1 MADNFMS
8 KEDNMADAAKK
19 KDSFSKES
27 FRKLP
32 VADKF
37 KKVFGNFRTNLIMI
51 FAAIVLIDFLAIFN
65 LHNIYNV
72 YYEQNTQQGE
82 IRITIQA
89 LAKYY
94 LWALSAHDDDDRNAQ
109 YAGVEE
115 KLQELNDG
123 LDTLSKVYKGD
134 LTTVYQHIK
143 DIDTADDKLE
153 EMSRAGYSKDEIY
166 DFYVANIN
174 EAIKVV
180 VKDFKEIGISAKAQ
194 AKSAYTLAIVTVL
207 IMTVISLLIVI
218 NAILYMVKA
227 RGALVGSILGPIQEI
242 SKAADD
248 MAKGKLEVKIKTDS
262 EDELGKLADDITY
275 STDVIEDIVKDIDE
289 TLKRMSGGDFSAG
302 SRNEKLYIGD
312 YATIRNALND
322 IAENLSSTLLEV
334 RNSSQQ
340 VSQGAI
346 NMSQGAN
353 DLAEGSTDQAAAV
366 EELTA
371 SVNSVTEQT
380 KQLAEVAEKSKTM
393 ATEVR
398 DNAETSARKMHLV
411 TDAMTRITEASAEIE
426 QVTNSIEAIAKQTS
440 LLALN
445 ASIEAARAGET
456 GKGFAVVADQIG
468 KLADQS
474 SEAAKNTHQLIA
486 DTMDEINNGNS
497 VVAETTEA
505 LDAMQHSV
513 EEITEMIIQTGDLAE
528 QQAQSMDEIDK
539 GIDMISNVVQSNS
552 ATAEESSAVSQEL
565 SEQSESLNSLIGQF
579 TISE

>member
-1 MADNFMS
+1 MAD
-8 KEDNMADAAKK
+8 KAAK
-19 KDSFSKES
+19 KDSFSKGA
-27 FRKLP
+27 FKKLP

-51 FAAIVLIDFLAIFN
+51 FAAIVLIDFLALFN
-65 LHNIYNV
+65 LYNIYNV

-94 LWALSAHDDDDRNAQ
+94 LWALSAYDAEDRSAQ

-134 LTTVYQHIK
+134 LTSVYQHIK

-153 EMSRAGYSKDEIY
+153 EMARSGEYSNEEIY

-180 VKDFKEIGISAKAQ
+180 VKDFKEIGINAKAQ
-194 AKSAYTLAIVTVL
+194 AKSAYTLAIITVL
-207 IMTVISLLIVI
+207 IMTVISLLIVV
-218 NAILYMVKA
+218 NAILYMIKA
-227 RGALVGSILGPIQEI
+227 RGALIDSILGPIQEI

-248 MAKGKLEVKIKTDS
+248 MAKGKLEVKVHTDS

-302 SRNEKLYIGD
+302 SRNEKIYIGD
-312 YATIRNALND
+312 YAAIRNALND
-322 IAENLSSTLLEV
+322 ISENLSSTLMEV

-393 ATEVR
+393 ATAVR

-486 DTMDEINNGNS
+486 DTMDEISNGNS

-565 SEQSESLNSLIGQF
+565 SEQSESLSSLIGQF

>member
-1 MADNFMS
+1 MAQANRF
-8 KEDNMADAAKK
+8 
-19 KDSFSKES
+19 DSFSQSS
-27 FRKLP
+27 FKKLS
-32 VADKF
+32 VSDKF
-37 KKVFGNFRTNLIMI
+37 KRVFNKFRKNLIAI
-51 FAAIVLIDFLAIFN
+51 FIVIILIDILALFN
-65 LHNIYNV
+65 LHNIYSV

-82 IRITIQA
+82 VRITIQA

-94 LWALSAHDDDDRNAQ
+94 LWALSATEEGDRNEQIAGAQ
-109 YAGVEE
+109 E
-115 KLQELNDG
+115 KIQELNDG
-123 LDTLSKVYKGD
+123 LGALGTVYKGD
-134 LTTVYQHIK
+134 LSTAYQHIK
-143 DIDTADDKLE
+143 DIDIADDKLVAMFSE
-153 EMSRAGYSKDEIY
+153 GASDEEIY
-166 DFYVANIN
+166 DYYVGTVN

-180 VKDFKEIGISAKAQ
+180 VKDFKQIGINAKESAQKA
-194 AKSAYTLAIVTVL
+194 YLVAIISVI
-207 IMTVISLLIVI
+207 IMTVVSLL
-218 NAILYMVKA
+218 MVAYAFVYSNKA
-227 RGALVGSILGPIQEI
+227 RAALTKTVLGPIEAI
-242 SKAADD
+242 SSAADD
-248 MAKGKLEVKIKTDS
+248 MANGKLDVEIETDS
-262 EDELGKLADDITY
+262 QDELGKLADDIAE
-275 STDVIEDIVKDIDE
+275 STSVISEIVKDIDE
-289 TLKRMSGGDFSAG
+289 TLRRMSAGDFSTG
-302 SRNEKLYIGD
+302 TRNENLYIGD
-312 YATIRNALND
+312 YEAIRNALKD
-322 IAENLSSTLLEV
+322 ISDNLSTTLLEV
-334 RNSSQQ
+334 KNSSQQ
-340 VSQGAI
+340 VSQGAV

-366 EELTA
+366 QELTA
-371 SVNSVTEQT
+371 SVNSITEQT

-398 DNAETSARKMHLV
+398 DNAELSARKMHLV

-486 DTMDEINNGNS
+486 DTMDEISNGNS

-528 QQAQSMDEIDK
+528 EQAQSMDEIDR
-539 GIDMISNVVQSNS
+539 GIEMISNVVQSNS

-579 TISE
+579 TINE

>member
-1 MADNFMS
+1 M
-8 KEDNMADAAKK
+8 AKK
-19 KDSFSKES
+19 AAVNNEFTSGSFK
-27 FRKLP
+27 KLP

-37 KKVFGNFRTNLIMI
+37 KKVFNKFQTNLIVI
-51 FAAIVLIDFLAIFN
+51 FVVIILIDVVALFN
-65 LHNIYNV
+65 LHNIYAV

-82 IRITIQA
+82 VRITIQA

-94 LWALSAHDDDDRNAQ
+94 LWALDAKDADDIQTQIEGAQ
-109 YAGVEE
+109 E
-115 KLQELNDG
+115 KIQELNDG

-134 LTTVYQHIK
+134 LSTAYQHIS
-143 DIDTADDKLE
+143 DIDKADDTLIQ
-153 EMSRAGYSKDEIY
+153 MFSDGASDQDLY
-166 DFYVANIN
+166 DYYVGTVN

-194 AKSAYTLAIVTVL
+194 ASSAYILALVSVLVMTL
-207 IMTVISLLIVI
+207 ISLIVVIYAIMYSSKARKALTKSILDPI
-218 NAILYMVKA
+218 NAIT
-227 RGALVGSILGPIQEI
+227 E
-242 SKAADD
+242 AAGK
-248 MAKGKLEVKIKTDS
+248 MAKGEIEIKVETDS
-262 EDELGKLADDITY
+262 EDELGRLADDITEA
-275 STDVIEDIVKDIDE
+275 TDVIENIVRDIDE
-289 TLKRMSGGDFSAG
+289 TLKRMSAGDFSSG
-302 SRNEKLYIGD
+302 SQNEKLYIGD
-312 YATIRNALND
+312 YEAIRRAFAD
-322 IAENLSSTLLEV
+322 ISDNLSSTLSEV
-334 RNSSQQ
+334 KNSSQQ
-340 VSQGAI
+340 VSQGAV

-371 SVNSVTEQT
+371 SVNSINAQT
-380 KQLAEVAEKSKTM
+380 KQLAEVAEKSKEM

-398 DNAETSARKMHLV
+398 DNAEASARKMHLV

-505 LDAMQHSV
+505 LDAMQNSV

-539 GIDMISNVVQSNS
+539 GIEMISNVVQNNS

-565 SEQSESLNSLIGQF
+565 SEQSESLNNLIGQF
-579 TISE
+579 TINE

>member
-1 MADNFMS
+1 LSISREVIMAKTAGNSEFNQ
-8 KEDNMADAAKK
+8 EA
-19 KDSFSKES
+19 
-27 FRKLP
+27 FRKLS

-37 KKVFGNFRTNLIMI
+37 KKVFNRFRLNLIVI
-51 FAAIVLIDFLAIFN
+51 FVVIILIDLVAVG
-65 LHNIYNV
+65 NIHFIYTR

-94 LWALSAHDDDDRNAQ
+94 LWALNCEDDADRTEQ
-109 YAGVEE
+109 MAGAAE
-115 KLQELNDG
+115 KIAELNEG
-123 LDTLSKVYKGD
+123 LDNLGKVYDGD
-134 LTTVYQHIK
+134 LSTAYQHIK
-143 DIDTADDKLE
+143 DIQSAA
-153 EMSRAGYSKDEIY
+153 AGMDSLYSSGASHDEQY
-166 DFYVANIN
+166 QYYVANVN

-180 VKDFKEIGISAKAQ
+180 VKDFKEIGISAAAQ
-194 AKSAYTLAIVTVL
+194 AKRAYYLSLVTVSL
-207 IMTVISLLIVI
+207 MTIIAGLVVVYALL
-218 NAILYMVKA
+218 YSKKA
-227 RGALVGSILGPIQEI
+227 RGALTGSILGPIEAI

-248 MAKGKLEVKIKTDS
+248 MAKGKLELEIDTDS
-262 EDELGKLADDITY
+262 EDELGKLAKDISL
-275 STDVIEDIVKDIDE
+275 STDAIGNIVRDIDE
-289 TLKRMSGGDFSAG
+289 TLKRMSSGDFSSG
-302 SRNEKLYIGD
+302 SHNEKLYIGD
-312 YATIRNALND
+312 YQAIRSALSD
-322 IAENLSSTLLEV
+322 ISENLSSTLLEV
-334 RNSSQQ
+334 KNSSSQ
-340 VSQGAI
+340 VSQGAS
-346 NMSQGAN
+346 NMSQGATN
-353 DLAEGSTDQAAAV
+353 LAEGATDQAAAV

-371 SVNSVTEQT
+371 SVNSITEQT
-380 KQLAEVAEKSKTM
+380 KQLAEVAERSKDM
-393 ATEVR
+393 ATAVR

-486 DTMDEINNGNS
+486 DTMDEISNGNS

-513 EEITEMIIQTGDLAE
+513 EEITEMIIETGDLAE
-528 QQAQSMDEIDK
+528 QQARSMDEIDK
-539 GIDMISNVVQSNS
+539 GIEMISSVVQSNS

-565 SEQSESLNSLIGQF
+565 SEQSESLNNLIGQF
-579 TISE
+579 TING

>member
-1 MADNFMS
+1 MAN
-8 KEDNMADAAKK
+8 KDATNIEFVS
-19 KDSFSKES
+19 DSFK
-27 FRKLP
+27 KLS
-32 VADKF
+32 VSDKF
-37 KKVFGNFRTNLIMI
+37 KKVFNKFQANLVII
-51 FAAIVLIDFLAIFN
+51 FVVIVLIDIVALFN
-65 LHNIYNV
+65 LHNIYSV

-82 IRITIQA
+82 VRITIQA

-94 LWALSAHDDDDRNAQ
+94 LWALAAQ
-109 YAGVEE
+109 DANDINEQISGAEE
-115 KLQELNDG
+115 KIQELNDG

-134 LTTVYQHIK
+134 LNTAYSHIN
-143 DIDTADDKLE
+143 DIDKADDTLKAMFESGASDQEL
-153 EMSRAGYSKDEIY
+153 Y
-166 DFYVANIN
+166 DYYVNTVN

-194 AKSAYTLAIVTVL
+194 ASSAYTLALVSVL
-207 IMTVISLLIVI
+207 VMTLISLAVVI
-218 NAILYMVKA
+218 YAIMYSVKA
-227 RGALVGSILGPIQEI
+227 RGALTKSILGPIDAI
-242 SKAADD
+242 SKAADN
-248 MAKGKLEVKIKTDS
+248 MAKGKIEISIETDS
-262 EDELGKLADDITY
+262 QDELGKLAKDITK
-275 STDVIEDIVKDIDE
+275 STNVIEQIVKDIDE
-289 TLKRMSGGDFSAG
+289 TLKRMSAGDFSSG

-312 YATIRNALND
+312 YEAIRSALSD
-322 IAENLSSTLLEV
+322 IADNLSSTLLEV

-366 EELTA
+366 QELTA
-371 SVNSVTEQT
+371 SVNSITEQT
-380 KQLAEVAEKSKTM
+380 KQLADVAEKSKDM
-393 ATEVR
+393 ASEVR
-398 DNAETSARKMHLV
+398 DNAEASSRKMHLV

-426 QVTNSIEAIAKQTS
+426 QVTNTIEAIAKQTS

-456 GKGFAVVADQIG
+456 GKGFAVVAEQIG

-513 EEITEMIIQTGDLAE
+513 EEITDMIIQTGDLAE

-539 GIDMISNVVQSNS
+539 GIEMISSVVQNNS